1 MSYAVVWGPEAEADY
16 ARLPPLVQSRLLD
29 AIDRLASDPAR
40 LSVRS
45 HFPYRI
51 DRQLFRTSVEYEDA
65 RTYHINVL
73 FKYGPDESTI
83 YLTEIAWQAV

>member
-16 ARLPPLVQSRLLD
+16 AQLPPLVQSKLLD
-29 AIDRLASDPAR
+29 AIDELASDPVR

-51 DRQLFRTSVEYEDA
+51 DRQLYWASVKHEDG

-73 FKYGPDESTI
+73 FRYVPDETTI